1 MIASDFIRE
10 LDSLTPLFL
19 AQSIAII
26 GASENPIKPSGQP
39 LVALTRAGYAGH
51 IYPVNPRHK
60 TLLNLPCY
68 PSIDDIPG
76 PVDLAIIAVPA
87 RLTIDALRQCADKG
101 VKGVI
106 IFTSGFAEIGSEGA
120 AEQQKMT
127 ALARATGLRICGPNC
142 MGIFSSRNR
151 LMANFAVAEMPERV
165 LVPDLLGFISQSG
178 GFGAAI
184 YEVVR
189 EKGYGF
195 SHFVSTGNE
204 ADLEFSH
211 YLGFMAIDPHTKAI
225 GGYLEGVKDGAKFL
239 QAADLALDNG
249 KPVLLIK
256 AGRSE
261 VAARAAASHT
271 GALVGSE
278 QVYSAVFKQ
287 KGIIRVESL
296 EEFNL
301 MLPIIAKNKIPR
313 GKRIAILATSGGS
326 GVMLADKCAQNG
338 LEVVPLQDNT
348 RAGLAALLPD
358 FASTANPVDI
368 TSAIMTSPNLLG
380 KCADLVL
387 ADPGVDMVIVTYWTA
402 HGDEGEGIRLDQMIR
417 VANRT
422 QKPLFNLIWGPEQAV
437 RDALSL
443 MNDELIPAAREADFA
458 IRALASLAGYHE
470 YLQSRGDN
478 TLPVPA
484 IPAGA
489 RKKAADI
496 LSPLSPGAKLT
507 EYTAKKVLQAY
518 GIPVTRETIAVNEE
532 EAVSAADDLGYPV
545 AMKIMSPDIL
555 HKTDTGGVMLNI
567 SSPETVRESY
577 HRLVEAALA
586 HNPAA
591 KLEGVLVQEMLPGG
605 TEMIVGIG
613 KDPVFGST
621 VLTGLGGIFVEALED
636 VALRVV
642 PVSPED
648 AEEMLAELKG
658 RKILNG
664 LRGQPPADT
673 EAVQEII
680 QRVAR
685 LAEDFPNISELD
697 INPLF
702 VYPRGKGACAADA
715 LIVLK

>member
-1 MIASDFIRE
+1 LILSDFKRE

-39 LVALTRAGYAGH
+39 LVALTRAGYSGH
-51 IYPVNPRHK
+51 IYPVNPRHN

-68 PSIDDIPG
+68 PSINDIPG

-87 RLTIDALRQCADKG
+87 RFTIDALRQCADKG
-101 VKGVI
+101 VQGVI
-106 IFTSGFAEIGSEGA
+106 VFTSGFAEIGPEGA
-120 AEQQKMT
+120 AEQRKMT
-127 ALARATGLRICGPNC
+127 ELARTTGLRICGPNC

-151 LMANFAVAEMPERV
+151 LMANFAVDEMPERV
-165 LVPDLLGFISQSG
+165 LVPDLFGFISQSG

-184 YEVVR
+184 YEIIK

-211 YLGFMAIDPHTKAI
+211 YLGYMALDPHTKAI

-239 QAADLALDNG
+239 QAADLALDYS
-249 KPVLLIK
+249 KPILLIK
-256 AGRSE
+256 AGRSD

-278 QVYSAVFKQ
+278 KVYDAVFKQ
-287 KGIIRVESL
+287 KGIIRIENL
-296 EEFNL
+296 EEYNL
-301 MLPIIAKNKIPR
+301 MLPIIAQDKLPR
-313 GKRIAILATSGGS
+313 GKRVAILGTSGGI
-326 GVMLADKCAQNG
+326 GVMLADKCAHNG
-338 LEVVPLQDNT
+338 LEVAPLQART
-348 RAGLAALLPD
+348 RARLAAMLPD

-368 TSAIMTSPNLLG
+368 TSAIMTSPHLLE
-380 KCADLVL
+380 KCAELVL
-387 ADPGVDMVIVTYWTA
+387 ADPGVDMVIAAYWTA
-402 HGDEGEGIRLDQMIR
+402 HGESASIGLDQMVR
-417 VANRT
+417 VGKHT

-437 RDALSL
+437 RDALNL
-443 MNDELIPAAREADFA
+443 MNNELIPASQQVDFA
-458 IRALASLAGYHE
+458 IRAMASLAGYNE
-470 YLQSRGDN
+470 FRQSRADS
-478 TLPVPA
+478 TLMPPSVPVEA
-484 IPAGA
+484 KI
-489 RKKAADI
+489 KTLDI
-496 LSPLSPGAKLT
+496 LRHLSPGARLT

-518 GIPVTRETIAVNEE
+518 GIPVTRETLAVNEE
-532 EAVSAADDLGYPV
+532 AAVKAADDIGYPV

-567 SSPETVRESY
+567 STPESVRESY
-577 HRLVEAALA
+577 RQLVEAALQ
-586 HNPAA
+586 HKPDA
-591 KLEGVLVQEMLPGG
+591 KLDGVLVQEMLSGAK
-605 TEMIVGIG
+605 EMIVGIG
-613 KDPVFGST
+613 NDPVFGST

-642 PVSPED
+642 PVSSRD
-648 AEEMLAELKG
+648 AGEMLSELKG

-680 QRVAR
+680 QRVSR
-685 LAEDFPNISELD
+685 LAEDFPNITELD

-715 LIVLK
+715 LIVLE